1 MKRAGFV
8 LVGGRSARM
17 GRDKA
22 LLAYR
27 GAALVDHVA
36 RQVAEAAGSV
46 VLVGHPERYSHLPY
60 SAIADEYPDS
70 GPLGGI
76 HAALGAT
83 PADWNLMLACDMPVV
98 TAPFLRELLEQAT
111 GSGADCLVVRSPSGF
126 AEPLCAVYHRRCRES
141 IAAWLRSGRRKAADW
156 LASRRADWY
165 PVVSGDWLRNV
176 NTPEEWDEYIEEPH
190 G

>member
-1 MKRAGFV
+1 MRHAGFV

-36 RQVAEAAGSV
+36 RQVAAAAGSV
-46 VLVGHPERYSHLPY
+46 ALVGHPERYAHLPY
-60 SAIADEYPDS
+60 SVIADEYPDS

-83 PADWNLMLACDMPVV
+83 PADWNLMVACDMPMV
-98 TAPFLRELLEQAT
+98 TASFLRDLLERAA
-111 GSGADCLVVRSPSGF
+111 GSGAHCLAVRSPSGL

-141 IAAWLRSGRRKAADW
+141 LAVWLDSGRRKAAGW
-156 LASRRADWY
+156 LASQPVSWY
-165 PVVSGDWLRNV
+165 SVPSGDRLRNV
-176 NTPEEWDEYIEEPH
+176 NTPGEWDEYIEEPH

>member
-1 MKRAGFV
+1 MSRAGFV

-27 GAALVDHVA
+27 GAALIDHMA

-60 SAIADEYPDS
+60 SRIADEYPDS

-83 PADWNLMLACDMPVV
+83 PADWNLMVGCDMPAV
-98 TAPFLRELLEQAT
+98 TAAFLGQLLEQAA
-111 GSGADCLVVRSPSGF
+111 GSGADCLVARSPTGR

-141 IAAWLRSGRRKAADW
+141 LAAWLDRGRRKAADW
-156 LASRRADWY
+156 LASQCVSWY
-165 PVVSGDWLRNV
+165 PVDSGDRLRNL
-176 NTPEEWDEYIEEPH
+176 NTPEEWDQYIEGPH